1 MMPNRSTA
9 MSRLSRAL
17 WVGGLGAL
25 ALFAASATSQPAVTT
40 KGFESPE
47 YRYSV
52 ALPTGCRHEEGPG
65 TLEAVCSPELDPEK
79 SAEASATSSLVM
91 EVVAEQV
98 PDDAGKAPAA
108 LAQKF
113 GEGEFRQELP
123 ETICGETDDSRVKID
138 NLAQA
143 VEDTRVVYTA
153 SVTCPGVKFLALGE
167 RRATARYLITP
178 GVRYRLMARALTED
192 YEQRKDAID
201 AFFSSFKVLAQ
212 DKRN

>member
-1 MMPNRSTA
+1 MSSRSSTP
-9 MSRLSRAL
+9 SRISKLLCVA
-17 WVGGLGAL
+17 GLGAL
-25 ALFAASATSQPAVTT
+25 ALFAASATSQTAVTT
-40 KGFESPE
+40 KGFENPE

-65 TLEAVCSPELDPEK
+65 TLEAICSVELDPEK
-79 SAEASATSSLVM
+79 SAEASAASSLVM
-91 EVVAEQV
+91 EIAVETV
-98 PDDAGKAPAA
+98 PDDAGKAPSA

-113 GEGEFRQELP
+113 GEGEFRQELLD
-123 ETICGETDDSRVKID
+123 TVCGESDDSRVKID

-143 VEDTRVVYTA
+143 VEETRVVYTA
-153 SVTCPGVKFLALGE
+153 SVTCPGVKFLAIGE

-178 GVRYRLMARALTED
+178 GLRYRLMARALTED
-192 YEQRKDAID
+192 YEQRKDDIE

>member
-1 MMPNRSTA
+1 MSSLNPT
-9 MSRLSRAL
+9 SRLSKAL
-17 WVGGLGAL
+17 SVAGLGAL
-25 ALFAASATSQPAVTT
+25 ALFAASATSQTAVTT
-40 KGFESPE
+40 TGFENPE

-65 TLEAVCSPELDPEK
+65 TLEAVCSVELDPDK
-79 SAEASATSSLVM
+79 SAEASAAASLVM
-91 EVVAEQV
+91 EVAVESV
-98 PDDAGKAPAA
+98 PDDAGNAPSA

-113 GEGEFRQELP
+113 GEGQFRQELP
-123 ETICGETDDSRVKID
+123 ETVCGETDDSRVKID
-138 NLAQA
+138 NLDKA
-143 VEDTRVVYTA
+143 VEETRVVYTA
-153 SVTCPGVKFLALGE
+153 SVTCPGIKFLALGE

-178 GVRYRLMARALTED
+178 GLRYRLMARALSED

>member
-1 MMPNRSTA
+1 MMPNRLTA
-9 MSRLSRAL
+9 MSRLSRAF

-25 ALFAASATSQPAVTT
+25 ALFAASATSHPAVTT

-123 ETICGETDDSRVKID
+123 ETVCGETDDSRVKID

>member
-1 MMPNRSTA
+1 
-9 MSRLSRAL
+9 MSKAL
-17 WVGGLGAL
+17 WVAGLGAL
-25 ALFAASATSQPAVTT
+25 ALFAASATSQTAVTT
-40 KGFESPE
+40 KGFENPE

-65 TLEAVCSPELDPEK
+65 TLEAVCSVELDPDK
-79 SAEASATSSLVM
+79 SAEASATASLVM
-91 EVVAEQV
+91 EITVEQV
-98 PDDAGKAPAA
+98 PDDADKGPAA

-113 GEGEFRQELP
+113 GEGAFRQELP
-123 ETICGETDDSRVKID
+123 ETVCGETDDGRVKID
-138 NLAQA
+138 NLDKA

-167 RRATARYLITP
+167 RRAMARYLITP
-178 GVRYRLMARALTED
+178 GLRYRLMARALTED